1 MGLPG
6 VLLAIAMSRLYLPC
20 ISPLSPPYLPGQDLL
35 EECKKAERYE
45 AAAEATKVLELMEL
59 TGSAMDSD
67 PKAAVAAGDT

>member
-1 MGLPG
+1 MQQGPISPLVSP
-6 VLLAIAMSRLYLPC
+6 LYLPH
-20 ISPLSPPYLPGQDLL
+20 ISPGQDLL

-67 PKAAVAAGDT
+67 PKAAVTAGDT